1 MGNFVGKVALVT
13 GAGTGIGRASAIVFA
28 REGAKV
34 VVADVEVGTGEE
46 TVRLIQ
52 EAGGEAVFFAVD
64 VARSDQV
71 AALMEKALATFGRLD
86 VAHNNA
92 GVEGP
97 IARIVDCSEAEWDR
111 TIEINLK
118 GVWLCLKYEIQ
129 AMLKL
134 RRGAIVNTASVAGL
148 AGLSQLA
155 AYTASKHGVVG
166 LTKAAALEYRRFG
179 IRVNAVCP
187 GLIHTPMMERAANT
201 KLERDLPPH
210 WRPFGRALKAM
221 QKLGIRAIAPSQK
234 GARRL
239 GEPGD
244 VAEAVAWLCSDAAS
258 FTTGHAMVIDGGYLA
273 K

>member
-221 QKLGIRAIAPSQK
+221 QKLGIRGYNCLLKKVHAVSARLVTSRKRLPGFAPMLPLSP
-234 GARRL
+234 
-239 GEPGD
+239 PGMP
-244 VAEAVAWLCSDAAS
+244 W
-258 FTTGHAMVIDGGYLA
+258 
-273 K
+273 